1 MMSRPDA
8 AANIGHLG
16 NDELADDTSTVA
28 LLYRQ
33 FGGVLIE
40 PDAVRK
46 AFFRNLNEATFKR
59 ALRDGRIPLPLVT
72 LDDSAKAM
80 TYVCIYQ
87 LAALIESRATHAATQ
102 RQVLYTTS
110 EAKQL
115 LRRRMI
121 DAVPQTDFRTAYV
134 VAD

>member
-1 MMSRPDA
+1 MSKPDVD
-8 AANIGHLG
+8 IRHLG
-16 NDELADDTSTVA
+16 SEEPTDDTSTVA

-33 FGGVLIE
+33 FGGVLID

-46 AFFRNLNEATFKR
+46 AYFRNLNEATFKR

-87 LAALIESRATHAATQ
+87 LAALIESRATHAAAQ

-110 EAKQL
+110 EDKRR
-115 LRRRMI
+115 LRQRMI
-121 DAVPQTDFRTAYV
+121 DAVPETEFRT
-134 VAD
+134 VALATAD

>member
-1 MMSRPDA
+1 MPRPD
-8 AANIGHLG
+8 ANIGHLG
-16 NDELADDTSTVA
+16 SEEQLDDTSTVA

-33 FGGVLIE
+33 FGGVLID

-80 TYVCIYQ
+80 PYVCIYQ
-87 LAALIESRATHAATQ
+87 LAALIESRATHAATS

-121 DAVPQTDFRTAYV
+121 DAVPQTDFRPA
-134 VAD
+134 

>member
-1 MMSRPDA
+1 MQKPEH
-8 AANIGHLG
+8 IGHLVG
-16 NDELADDTSTVA
+16 EEQLDDTGTVA

-33 FGGVLIE
+33 FGTVLID
-40 PDAVRK
+40 PDRVRQ
-46 AFFRNLNEATFKR
+46 AFFRNLNEATFRR

-80 TYVCIYQ
+80 PYVCIYQ
-87 LAALIESRATHAATQ
+87 LAALIEARATHAAAS

-110 EAKQL
+110 EDKQR

-121 DAVPQTDFRTAYV
+121 DAVPQTEFRPA
-134 VAD
+134 